1 MATRD
6 FVIELIFLSQN
17 IFGILGNFSLLYHY
31 LFLHFTGCRLRS
43 TDLIV
48 EYLLIA
54 NSLVMLSTG
63 TPRTME
69 VFGWKYFLNDTECK
83 IVYYIQRVAKGV
95 STGSIC
101 LLRVCQAITISP
113 RNSRWGQLKMKGPKY
128 IGPTIFLCWVVHMLI
143 NIQFTRYVKD
153 QWSNRNITKKKDLG
167 LCYGLIHN
175 RIKVLLNVGWFL
187 LPAVSCLVF
196 TIWSSVSMVFILDSQ
211 KQRVQY
217 IHRTSISSRSSP
229 EPRATQS
236 ILVLVSTFVS
246 LYSVSSIFHI
256 CLALFNNPS
265 WWLVSSAAPITAC
278 FPTVSPYIL
287 ISHGCRVPRLSF
299 SWIKMK

>member
-43 TDLIV
+43 TDLIT

-54 NSLVMLSTG
+54 NSLVMFSTG

-69 VFGWKYFLNDTECK
+69 VFGWKYFLNECK
-83 IVYYIQRVAKGV
+83 IVYYIQRVARGV
-95 STGSIC
+95 SIGSIC

-113 RNSRWGQLKMKGPKY
+113 RNSRWGQLKMKAPKY
-128 IGPTIFLCWVVHMLI
+128 IGSTIFLCWVVRMLI
-143 NIQFTRYVKD
+143 NIRFT
-153 QWSNRNITKKKDLG
+153 
-167 LCYGLIHN
+167 
-175 RIKVLLNVGWFL
+175 
-187 LPAVSCLVF
+187 
-196 TIWSSVSMVFILDSQ
+196 SVSMVFILDSH
-211 KQRVQY
+211 KQSVQY
-217 IHRTSISSRSSP
+217 IHRIGISSRFSL

-256 CLALFNNPS
+256 SQLEATEGRPQEEPLPGASGGGSRCFQRFQPRALTGSGLPES
-265 WWLVSSAAPITAC
+265 GERTRVDSKGKLDVRLREE
-278 FPTVSPYIL
+278 L
-287 ISHGCRVPRLSF
+287 IVLSL
-299 SWIKMK
+299 S